1 MRFVQ
6 ILNFP
11 SDLKRVRRLRQEKML
26 LSEELRVCSS
36 FEERIE
42 VREQLKKVEKD
53 LYDTVKN

>member
-36 FEERIE
+36 FEERAE
-42 VREQLKKVEKD
+42 VREQLKRVEKD

>member
-11 SDLKRVRRLRQEKML
+11 SDLRRVRRLRQEKML